1 MEEDGGGWRR
11 MDGCDNR
18 GKGSKRH
25 SDNKKY
31 MQVFVSSF
39 LSVEVVTRDT
49 IDTVSYVY
57 A

>member
-1 MEEDGGGWRR
+1 

-25 SDNKKY
+25 SDIRNTY

>member
-1 MEEDGGGWRR
+1 MEDGR
-11 MDGCDNR
+11 DNR